1 MTGPLSR
8 SGSVER
14 INEDDGTRNK
24 AHRGHWGR
32 SVGTARLRFRM
43 DKPLRMSARTL
54 LAVALVAGAFA
65 LAGPNAHSLIAGT
78 EPENTPVNESQSDQD
93 LTTTLTDQ
101 AELSLTVYNSDIALV
116 RDVRNLQLSRG
127 IGNLRFMDIAATVNP
142 ATVHFR
148 SLTEPSQVSVLEQNY
163 EYDLLDPEKL
173 LRKYVGREVT
183 LMRNRQ
189 EGGSTRQEEVKA
201 TLLSYNTSPVW
212 KIGNEIV
219 TGLGADHIRFPELPD
234 SLYSR
239 PTLIWTVQNDGAAR
253 HRVEASYLA
262 RSLAWSADYVLT
274 VARDDKAADL
284 NGWVTL
290 TNNSGT
296 AFRNTKLQL
305 VAGDLNR
312 VRQQLNRMADMAA
325 PAAAKAEE
333 RMAQESFSDYH
344 LYTMG
349 RKTTINNAQTK
360 QVSLLEGT
368 DVPVIKRYVVEGQNY
383 YYHNYMHPGSPIK
396 DSVQVYYQFRNEEKA
411 GLGLPMP
418 AGVLRV
424 YQADSKGG
432 VQFVGE
438 DRIMHTPKD
447 ETLNVKIGNAFD
459 VICERKQTDFTKIAT
474 NVYEFEYEIT
484 LRNHKA
490 NAISV
495 EVNEPVGGTWRM
507 INSSYEW
514 TKTSAWAAQ
523 FKVPVAADGTA
534 VLKYRVRVTY

>member
-1 MTGPLSR
+1 M
-8 SGSVER
+8 SV
-14 INEDDGTRNK
+14 
-24 AHRGHWGR
+24 
-32 SVGTARLRFRM
+32 
-43 DKPLRMSARTL
+43 RTL
-54 LAVALVAGAFA
+54 LTVALAAGALVLA
-65 LAGPNAHSLIAGT
+65 RPDAPSLLAGAEPGT
-78 EPENTPVNESQSDQD
+78 TPPVTETQPDQD
-93 LTTTLTDQ
+93 LMTTLNDQ
-101 AELSLTVYNSDIALV
+101 SELSITVYNSDIALV
-116 RDVRNLQLSRG
+116 RDVRNLQLARG
-127 IGNLRFMDIAATVNP
+127 TGNLRFMDIAATVNP

-148 SLTEPSQVSVLEQNY
+148 SLTEPAQVSVLEQNY

-189 EGGSTRQEEVKA
+189 EGGTTRQEEVKA

-212 KIGNEIV
+212 KIGNEII

-234 SLYSR
+234 SLYTR
-239 PTLIWTVQNDGAAR
+239 PTLIWTVQNDGAAK

-262 RSLAWSADYVLT
+262 RSLAWNADYVLT

-290 TNNSGT
+290 TNGSGT
-296 AFRNTKLQL
+296 AFKNAKLQL

-312 VRQQLNRMADMAA
+312 VRQQLNKMMERSDRAPMAA
-325 PAAAKAEE
+325 AAQE
-333 RMAQESFSDYH
+333 RMAEESFSDYH

-349 RKTTINNAQTK
+349 RKTTINNNQTK

-383 YYHNYMHPGSPIK
+383 YYHNQMHPGSPIK
-396 DSVQVYYQFRNEEKA
+396 DSVQVFYEFRNEEKA
-411 GLGLPMP
+411 GLGMPMP

-424 YQADSKGG
+424 YQQDSKGG

-459 VICERKQTDFTKIAT
+459 VICERKQTDFEKIAA
-474 NVYEFEYEIT
+474 NVYELEYEIT

-490 NAISV
+490 TAISV

-507 INSSYEW
+507 ITSSHQW

-523 FKVPVAADGTA
+523 FKVPVTADGTA

>member
-1 MTGPLSR
+1 
-8 SGSVER
+8 
-14 INEDDGTRNK
+14 
-24 AHRGHWGR
+24 
-32 SVGTARLRFRM
+32 
-43 DKPLRMSARTL
+43 MSARTM
-54 LAVALVAGAFA
+54 LAAALVAGALAFA
-65 LAGPNAHSLIAGT
+65 GSDTPSVFAGA
-78 EPENTPVNESQSDQD
+78 EPDTTATVNESQPDQD
-93 LTTTLTDQ
+93 LTTTLNDQ
-101 AELSLTVYNSDIALV
+101 SELSITVYNSDIALV
-116 RDVRNLQLSRG
+116 RDVRNLQLARG

-163 EYDLLDPEKL
+163 EYDLLDPDKL

-183 LMRNRQ
+183 LMRNRS
-189 EGGSTRQEEVKA
+189 ENGTTRQEEVKA
-201 TLLSYNTSPVW
+201 LLLSYNNGPVW

-234 SLYSR
+234 TLYSR
-239 PTLIWTVQNDGAAR
+239 PTLIWTVQNDGVAR

-262 RSLAWSADYVLT
+262 RSLAWNADYVLT
-274 VARDDKAADL
+274 VGRDDKAADL

-296 AFRNTKLQL
+296 AFRNAKLQL

-312 VRQQLNRMADMAA
+312 VRQQLGRMADLASA
-325 PAAAKAEE
+325 PAAQVREE
-333 RMAQESFSDYH
+333 KMSQEAFSDYH

-368 DVPVIKRYVVEGQNY
+368 DVPVIKRYIVEGQNY
-383 YYHNYMHPGSPIK
+383 YYRNTMHPGSPIK
-396 DSVQVYYQFRNEEKA
+396 DSVQVYYQFKNEEKA
-411 GLGLPMP
+411 GLGMPMP

-424 YQADSKGG
+424 YQQDSKGG

-459 VICERKQTDFTKIAT
+459 VICERKQVDFEKIAS
-474 NVYEFEYEIT
+474 NVYEIGYEIT

-490 NAISV
+490 NAVNV

-507 INSSYEW
+507 ITSSHEW
-514 TKTSAWAAQ
+514 TKTAAWAAQ
-523 FKVPVAADGTA
+523 FKVPVSADGTA
-534 VLKYRVRVTY
+534 MLKYRVRVTY